1 MKTTTLQLLPTTT
14 YGTPSG
20 NYDGSSLDWAGDEQ
34 KAANYYGGYGTLQTI
49 AFYLLHF
56 SGRIIIEAT
65 LDSTPTVDGDWF
77 EVSRVDNVVINND
90 PLPLTNNFSRNITG
104 NFTWLRARVELFDA
118 GTITKV
124 MLSY

>member
-20 NYDGSSLDWAGDEQ
+20 NYDGSSQDFSGPQQ
-34 KAANYYGGYGTLQTI
+34 KAAAYYGGFGDLQTVAI
-49 AFYLLHF
+49 FLLNF
-56 SGRIIIEAT
+56 QGKLRIEAT
-65 LDSTPTVDGDWF
+65 LESVPASSADWF
-77 EVSRVDNVVINND
+77 RVEDYNY
-90 PLPLTNNFSRNITG
+90 TSSTTTTNFSTNITG
-104 NFTWLRARVELFDA
+104 NFTWMRASVEDFTA

>member
-20 NYDGSSLDWAGDEQ
+20 NYDGSSVDWSGVDQ
-34 KAANYYGGYGTLQTI
+34 QAANYYGGFGGLQTV
-49 AFYLLHF
+49 AFFLNAF
-56 SGRIIIEAT
+56 QGRIRIQAT
-65 LDSTPTVDGDWF
+65 LTSTPVVDEEWFQVYDFDSTSEITT
-77 EVSRVDNVVINND
+77 E
-90 PLPLTNNFSRNITG
+90 NFSQNITG
-104 NFTWLRARVELFDA
+104 NFTWIRAKVEDFEA

>member
-20 NYDGSSLDWAGDEQ
+20 NYDGSSLDWSGVDQ
-34 KAANYYGGYGTLQTI
+34 QAANYYGGFGDLQTV
-49 AFYLLHF
+49 AFYLSGF
-56 SGRIIIEAT
+56 QGRIRIEAT
-65 LDSTPTVDGDWF
+65 LDYQPLVDADWF
-77 EVSRVDNVVINND
+77 LISDFD
-90 PLPLTNNFSRNITG
+90 STTTTTTSNFSRNITG
-104 NFTWLRARVELFDA
+104 NFTWIRARVTDFEA